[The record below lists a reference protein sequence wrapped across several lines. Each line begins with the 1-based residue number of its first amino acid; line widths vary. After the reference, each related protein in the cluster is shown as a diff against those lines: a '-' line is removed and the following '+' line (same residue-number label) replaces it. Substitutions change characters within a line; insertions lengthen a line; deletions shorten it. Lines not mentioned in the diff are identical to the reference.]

1 MKNLKLAFL
10 VAFLFIAATMNS
22 AKAQATIER
31 ETISI
36 TLTSG
41 GTVYELNSG
50 DVFIRNTPSENYI
63 RTLTFT
69 VDETNPIYYLPNPW
83 AFFLGA
89 SYKITIDGEEVTL
102 IGIAVITNGG
112 MVKIRYISNGSG
124 TVFSPGRF

>member
-10 VAFLFIAATMNS
+10 VAFLLISSTMNS

-36 TLTSG
+36 TLTFG

-50 DVFIRNTPSENYI
+50 DVFIRNTPSGNYI
-63 RTLTFT
+63 RTLSFT
-69 VDETNPIYYLPNPW
+69 VDETNPIYFLPDPW

-112 MVKIRYISNGSG
+112 VVKIRYISNGSG